1 MPNKLKDVA
10 ITLLTQYP
18 WPHHALSRA
27 IHAVTRI
34 KLRPIKTWLIRRA
47 IKLFKIDMSIAQ
59 HSNIERYESFNHFFT
74 RALKPEARPIVQGK
88 HELASPV
95 DGLVSQLGK
104 ITQGEIFQ
112 AKNHS
117 FDVTTLL
124 GGSDQRAA
132 PFSNGYFNNIY
143 LSPRDYHRIHM
154 PCTGTL
160 KEMVHIP
167 GRLFSVSPRT
177 TRVVPGLCARNERV
191 VALFD
196 TEYGPMAMVLVGA
209 IFVGSIDTVWS
220 GNVTPRPGNLVQRWD
235 YTLAHKDNPPLTLQR
250 GAEMGRFNMG
260 STVILLFGE
269 QAVSWDTAIQPE
281 SSVQMG
287 QLLGIA
293 HSKKIFQS

>member
-1 MPNKLKDVA
+1 MLNKLKDVV
-10 ITLLTQYP
+10 ITLLAQYP
-18 WPHHALSRA
+18 WPHHALSRGV
-27 IHAVTRI
+27 HALTRI
-34 KLRPIKTWLIRRA
+34 KLRPIKAWLIRRA
-47 IKLFKIDMSIAQ
+47 IKSFKIDMSIAQ

-74 RALKPEARPIVQGK
+74 RGLKPEARPIVQGE

-104 ITQGEIFQ
+104 ITQGKIFQ
-112 AKNHS
+112 AKNHN

-124 GGSDQRAA
+124 GGSGQRAA
-132 PFSNGYFNNIY
+132 PFINGYFNNIY

-160 KEMVHIP
+160 KEMVHVP

-191 VALFD
+191 IALFD

-235 YTLAHKDNPPLTLQR
+235 YTLSHKDNPPLTLQR

-260 STVILLFGE
+260 STVILLFGD
-269 QAVSWDTAIQPE
+269 QAVSWDAAIQPE
-281 SSVQMG
+281 SFVQMG

-293 HSKKIFQS
+293 HSKKTFS